1 MKIAIFL
8 TQEEANGL
16 RQHLG
21 SMIGKGSMSTTPSW
35 AKRIC
40 GKIDMARYEAK
51 QRENR
56 QCSECGGFEAD
67 NGVDDICDCGVDEDT
82 GDLCRFGR

>member
-1 MKIAIFL
+1 MKIAIIL

-21 SMIGKGSMSTTPSW
+21 GLIGKGSMSTTPSW

-67 NGVDDICDCGVDEDT
+67 NGVDDICDCGSDEDT